1 MKKITKFMS
10 SLALIGSTLSMV
22 GCAHTVDAVAYGVDK
37 VASNCGIMIY
47 KADVSVNNGKI
58 TAASLEETYSPNV
71 WARLTEEQSKT
82 IDSVSTYDKDNNKIY
97 FAKYIYVNGMNWVA
111 SVKGNVVEDY
121 TSRYNEY
128 VAYAAVGAASDSA
141 AADLIRYLSVSD
153 SSQYKLGA
161 YANTYFNDVM
171 NGNIKILDNTS
182 ESEKE
187 EEAVLVESN
196 IAPTFPDGKKKKSE
210 NANFAGWTSSTQAL
224 CSFLV
229 GRPLNFKD
237 RVSDSD
243 LDNHDTLQV
252 NDDGVWQYNQTL
264 ANVKAEDDRAIQ
276 NALANNWETI
286 TGCKAADVNQIS
298 LETYLS
304 GMNQAFAS
312 VEYESIV

>member
-22 GCAHTVDAVAYGVDK
+22 GCAHTVDAVVYGVDK

-82 IDSVSTYDKDNNKIY
+82 IDSVSTYDKNNNKVY

-111 SVKGNVVEDY
+111 SVEEDDVRSY
-121 TSRYNEY
+121 VKFNEY
-128 VAYAAVGAASDSA
+128 VVYSAIGATGNSSSSD
-141 AADLIRYLSVSD
+141 LMRYLAVSD

-182 ESEKE
+182 ESKKE

-196 IAPTFPDGKKKKSE
+196 IAPTFPDGKKKKTE

-237 RVSDSD
+237 RVSDSN

-264 ANVKAEDDRAIQ
+264 ANVKAEDDKAIQ

-286 TGCKAADVNQIS
+286 TGCKAADVKQTS

>member
-22 GCAHTVDAVAYGVDK
+22 GCAHTVDAVVYGVDK

-82 IDSVSTYDKDNNKIY
+82 VDSVSTYDKNNNKIY

-111 SVKGNVVEDY
+111 SVEEDDVRSY
-121 TSRYNEY
+121 VKFNEY
-128 VAYAAVGAASDSA
+128 VVYSAIGATGNSSSSD
-141 AADLIRYLSVSD
+141 LMRYLAVSD

-237 RVSDSD
+237 RVSDSN

-286 TGCKAADVNQIS
+286 TGCKAADVKQTS